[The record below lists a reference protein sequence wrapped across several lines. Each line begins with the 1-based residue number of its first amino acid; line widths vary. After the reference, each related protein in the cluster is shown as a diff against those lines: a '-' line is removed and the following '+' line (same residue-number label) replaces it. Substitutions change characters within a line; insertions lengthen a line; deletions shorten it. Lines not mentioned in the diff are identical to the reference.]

1 MSIHHPFFNFK
12 QKVHRY
18 LFFNGLYSKSAI
30 SRYKISD
37 CKIYSMP
44 LLNGIA
50 EACGAVLQIDFVPKR
65 KKVKELIL

>member
-1 MSIHHPFFNFK
+1 
-12 QKVHRY
+12 VHRY

-30 SRYKISD
+30 LRYKISD

-65 KKVKELIL
+65 RKKVKELML